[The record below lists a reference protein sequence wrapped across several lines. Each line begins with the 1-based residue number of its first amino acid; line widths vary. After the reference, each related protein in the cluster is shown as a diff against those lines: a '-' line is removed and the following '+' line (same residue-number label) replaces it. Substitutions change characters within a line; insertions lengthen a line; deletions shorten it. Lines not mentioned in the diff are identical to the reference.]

1 MGNVCLSRDGE
12 TLSGAAAQRRLLAI
26 LTVVAASGDQGI
38 SRDKLLALLW
48 SEGEPEKSRH
58 ALTQSLYHIR
68 KALGVERIFLSG
80 ADLRLNPA
88 LITSDIGD
96 FQQAIRDGR
105 FEDAVAEYGGVF
117 VDGFYLNGDP
127 EFEFWVAGTRAR
139 FARQH
144 ADALLR
150 LADQASQQND
160 LAAERQWMEQL
171 VAANPLDGS
180 AVARLVACLIAVG
193 DRAGALQCARVYE
206 EQMRSELELPPDQS
220 VLDAVAQLRR
230 STPSPAVDA
239 RLIPAEAHA
248 AEKSVDVAQSIEAVG
263 ALTTR
268 VAPIAQREPA
278 FASRRWRRTVWL
290 SGLTAFAAIAVI
302 ARVAASHLADD
313 RAVAQ
318 ASTIVVAPFRVN
330 SSNPMTAD
338 LREGLVDLLSVR
350 IADADTRRSVDPTR
364 VLQAWSRVGNAED
377 SSLSLATASRVAR
390 DLDAGEILI
399 GSVDGS
405 GSAIVVNA
413 SIIDA
418 IHVRVKATAT
428 VHGSADSLIA
438 LADRIVSELIL
449 KENGEHGAP
458 PLLPEPTPSPRALR
472 AYLAGRAGYRAPIST
487 ARFGRTVRR

>member
-1 MGNVCLSRDGE
+1 MDIRRSPAGIMPLRLRTFGSVYLSRDGE
-12 TLSGAAAQRRLLAI
+12 NLSGAAAQRRLLAI

-48 SEGEPEKSRH
+48 SEGEPDKSRH

-80 ADLRLNPA
+80 ADLRLNSA
-88 LITSDIGD
+88 HITSDVGD
-96 FQQAIRDGR
+96 FQLAIRDGR
-105 FEDAVAEYGGVF
+105 FEDAVAEYRGAF

-127 EFEFWVAGTRAR
+127 EFDFWVAATRAR

-144 ADALLR
+144 SDALLR
-150 LADQASQQND
+150 LADQASQRND
-160 LAAERQWMEQL
+160 LGTERRWIEQL

-206 EQMRSELELPPDQS
+206 EQMRERVGAAAGS
-220 VLDAVAQLRR
+220 VGARGDRATASKHAESCRRRPVDTGRCPCRAENRATSRNRR
-230 STPSPAVDA
+230 SLFARRRSSAASRRIRRPA
-239 RLIPAEAHA
+239 
-248 AEKSVDVAQSIEAVG
+248 
-263 ALTTR
+263 
-268 VAPIAQREPA
+268 
-278 FASRRWRRTVWL
+278 ASRRWRRTVWL
-290 SGLTAFAAIAVI
+290 SGVTALAAIGVI

-313 RAVAQ
+313 RAVAE

-364 VLQAWSRVGNAED
+364 VLQAWSRVGNGGD
-377 SSLSLATASRVAR
+377 SSLSVTAASRVAR
-390 DLDAGEILI
+390 DLGAGEILI
-399 GSVDGS
+399 GSVEGS

-413 SIIDA
+413 SIVDA
-418 IHVRVKATAT
+418 IR
-428 VHGSADSLIA
+428 D
-438 LADRIVSELIL
+438 
-449 KENGEHGAP
+449 
-458 PLLPEPTPSPRALR
+458 
-472 AYLAGRAGYRAPIST
+472 AGRKRRRPC
-487 ARFGRTVRR
+487 TVRRTV